1 LSFWLH
7 LQQSREANRTCL
19 HAIAE
24 GSSVGAIKKI
34 LPQGHKKWRVP
45 GDKSANNGDNLEARM
60 ATLHRRPR
68 HIWGKSLV
76 ITLRWS
82 ALPTSLF
89 VGCMLLQPARVDA
102 GWWYHAPKD
111 FEDCAD
117 LAEKAATKEDKAA
130 ALTQCNAKF
139 AGRRKPGGGYTYY
152 DFMQNRS
159 FDIAGPNPT
168 PEEQKYIDQQYTL
181 FLDRQRHDSIV
192 AALAAKQEQQQE
204 RQQQVQQAAFESEA
218 EKIPL
223 PMEAPNKKAL
233 AKARAA
239 RARYCAEHSFSCQW
253 PKLSEGIDGLK
264 KILFGSSTTN
274 KDNTS
279 KDKRG

>member
-1 LSFWLH
+1 
-7 LQQSREANRTCL
+7 
-19 HAIAE
+19 
-24 GSSVGAIKKI
+24 
-34 LPQGHKKWRVP
+34 
-45 GDKSANNGDNLEARM
+45 M
-60 ATLHRRPR
+60 ATISGAGLAALSPSRSAHL
-68 HIWGKSLV
+68 GKSLV

-82 ALPTSLF
+82 VLPTTLV
-89 VGCMLLQPARVDA
+89 VGCILLQPAGVHA

-139 AGRRKPGGGYTYY
+139 AGRRNPVGGYTYY

-181 FLDRQRHDSIV
+181 FLDRQRRDSIV
-192 AALAAKQEQQQE
+192 AALAAKQEQEQQQLLQQGQ
-204 RQQQVQQAAFESEA
+204 QQQVQQAAFESEA

-239 RARYCAEHSFSCQW
+239 RAKFCAEHSFSCQW
-253 PKLSEGIDGLK
+253 PKLSEGIDGIK
-264 KILFGSSTTN
+264 KILFRSSTG
-274 KDNTS
+274 KDSASKDGTV
-279 KDKRG
+279 KDKRS

>member
-1 LSFWLH
+1 MVTVLCDRAFAYICNDPRR
-7 LQQSREANRTCL
+7 QTTGNSR
-19 HAIAE
+19 
-24 GSSVGAIKKI
+24 
-34 LPQGHKKWRVP
+34 
-45 GDKSANNGDNLEARM
+45 M
-60 ATLHRRPR
+60 RRPELRAATIRKLRIWR
-68 HIWGKSLV
+68 HFAVALGGIWGKSPV

-82 ALPTSLF
+82 VLPTALL
-89 VGCMLLQPARVDA
+89 VGCALLQPARVDA
-102 GWWYHAPKD
+102 EWWYHAPKD

-139 AGRRKPGGGYTYY
+139 AGRRKLGGGYTYY

-181 FLDRQRHDSIV
+181 FLDRQRRDSIV

-204 RQQQVQQAAFESEA
+204 QQQQLQQAYFKSEA
-218 EKIPL
+218 EKVPL
-223 PMEAPNKKAL
+223 PIEAPNKKAL

-239 RARYCAEHSFSCQW
+239 KARYCAEHSFSCQW
-253 PKLSEGIDGLK
+253 PKLSESISGLK
-264 KILFGSSTTN
+264 KILFPSSASKEAPN
-274 KDNTS
+274 

>member
-1 LSFWLH
+1 
-7 LQQSREANRTCL
+7 
-19 HAIAE
+19 
-24 GSSVGAIKKI
+24 
-34 LPQGHKKWRVP
+34 
-45 GDKSANNGDNLEARM
+45 
-60 ATLHRRPR
+60 
-68 HIWGKSLV
+68 V

-82 ALPTSLF
+82 VLPTALL
-89 VGCMLLQPARVDA
+89 VGCALLQPARVDA
-102 GWWYHAPKD
+102 EWWYHAPKD

-139 AGRRKPGGGYTYY
+139 AGRRKLGGGYTYY

-181 FLDRQRHDSIV
+181 FLDRQRRDSIV

-204 RQQQVQQAAFESEA
+204 QQQQLQQAYFKSEP

-223 PMEAPNKKAL
+223 PIEAPNKKAL

-253 PKLSEGIDGLK
+253 PKLSESISGLK
-264 KILFGSSTTN
+264 KILFPSSASKEAPN
-274 KDNTS
+274 

>member
-1 LSFWLH
+1 
-7 LQQSREANRTCL
+7 
-19 HAIAE
+19 
-24 GSSVGAIKKI
+24 
-34 LPQGHKKWRVP
+34 
-45 GDKSANNGDNLEARM
+45 M
-60 ATLHRRPR
+60 
-68 HIWGKSLV
+68 

-82 ALPTSLF
+82 VLPTVFF
-89 VGCMLLQPARVDA
+89 VGCMLLQPARVYA
-102 GWWYHAPKD
+102 GWWYHTPKD

-181 FLDRQRHDSIV
+181 FLDRERRDSIV
-192 AALAAKQEQQQE
+192 AALAAKQERQE
-204 RQQQVQQAAFESEA
+204 RQQQLQQAAFKSEA

-223 PMEAPNKKAL
+223 PVESPNKKAL
-233 AKARAA
+233 ARARVA
-239 RARYCAEHSFSCQW
+239 RARYCAQHSFSCQW
-253 PKLSEGIDGLK
+253 PKLSESIDGLK
-264 KILFGSSTTN
+264 KILFPSSAS
-274 KDNTS
+274 KDSAS